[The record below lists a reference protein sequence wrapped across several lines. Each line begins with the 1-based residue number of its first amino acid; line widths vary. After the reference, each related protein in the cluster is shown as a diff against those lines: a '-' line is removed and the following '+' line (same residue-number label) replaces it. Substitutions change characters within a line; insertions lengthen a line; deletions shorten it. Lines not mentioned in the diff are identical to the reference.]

1 MRCPKCARMMLKVT
15 DSPYLLNGAYFYR
28 CDHCNHVSELMT
40 DNNIP
45 FGADLKMEVGDID
58 KTFPDK
64 NNNISSKE
72 KLLSKFKDDL
82 DTWKYVKKSKTEAK
96 LIIAHKKRVNKLY
109 EQYEKYGL
117 LTDDDI
123 NNIKIDLW
131 EFGKKKTKKKG
142 IKK

>member
-1 MRCPKCARMMLKVT
+1 MRCPKCRRMMLKVT

-45 FGADLKMEVGDID
+45 FWTEEKSVN
-58 KTFPDK
+58 K

>member
-45 FGADLKMEVGDID
+45 FWTEEKSVN
-58 KTFPDK
+58 K

>member
-1 MRCPKCARMMLKVT
+1 MRCPKGARMMLKVT

-45 FGADLKMEVGDID
+45 FWTEEKSVN
-58 KTFPDK
+58 K